1 MNARNPQQT
10 AEVAIDIEL
19 DHPIY
24 GWIPFTASPDDPHGA
39 DLYVQAFDGA
49 FGPVAE
55 YVASPEPVP
64 VPVQPTVDGAQT
76 L

>member
-10 AEVAIDIEL
+10 ADGAIDIEL

-24 GWIPFTASPDDPHGA
+24 GWIPFTASPNDPHGA
-39 DLYVQAFDGA
+39 DLYAQALAGN

-55 YVASPEPVP
+55 YVAPPEPA
-64 VPVQPTVDGAQT
+64 QPIVDGAQT